1 MSVAPSRPG
10 PHRVP
15 ARSWNEE
22 ATSTAPGWTTPCEAE
37 VEGLIRS
44 GHDNRADWNSPEP
57 SGEDQPDVDRVPD
70 GTLHGGVP
78 EGMTEDD
85 VEAAQRAREL
95 PRPAVAGDPR
105 GARPR
110 SRPTTR
116 HPTRSWPRL
125 HTLPMGQQFANL
137 QEVWA
142 TLSGGHV
149 EGHRF

>member
-1 MSVAPSRPG
+1 MERGSDKHS
-10 PHRVP
+10 
-15 ARSWNEE
+15 ARMDD
-22 ATSTAPGWTTPCEAE
+22 ALQAE
-37 VEGLIRS
+37 VDGLIRS

-70 GTLHGGVP
+70 GTLAGGVP

-85 VEAAQRAREL
+85 VQARSELATYLGRLWPATREELVRVATDNEA
-95 PRPAVAGDPR
+95 PDAVVA
-105 GARPR
+105 
-110 SRPTTR
+110 
-116 HPTRSWPRL
+116 RL
-125 HTLPMGQQFANL
+125 HTLPLGQQFANL